1 MVMIAGI
8 VAVLL
13 IVLLVQSQQLLSRN
27 ASYESRKEELTQQIQ
42 DEEVRAGEIDKLKSY
57 VDSEEFIEKIA
68 RERLG
73 LVYKDEIIFKAEK

>member
-1 MVMIAGI
+1 MIAGI

>member
-1 MVMIAGI
+1 MIAGI

-13 IVLLVQSQQLLSRN
+13 IVLLVQSQQLLSQN